1 MTATILVV
9 DDEPDLEALVLQKFR
24 RQIRD
29 GAVAFVFA
37 HDGIEALQSIVEH
50 PHVDMV
56 VSDIN
61 MPRMDGLS
69 LLQKLQEA
77 EDKKSTII
85 VSAYGDMS
93 NIRTAMNRGA
103 FDFLTK
109 PIDFGDL
116 EMTIDKTIRHVEM
129 MREARRRQAEA
140 ERAHAS
146 LSRYFSPQIASRLA
160 AVGESNGMEVH
171 RREVATIF
179 TDITSF
185 TSLVETAAP
194 EVLGAL
200 LNEYIGG
207 MTDVVFA
214 HEGTVAKIIGDAIQ
228 ILFNAPG
235 DQPDYATR
243 AVACAHDLDAW
254 AQAFR
259 ERWKAKGV
267 NFGATRIGVHAG
279 PALVGNFGG
288 SRFFDYTA
296 YGDTINTAA
305 RLEAANKFL
314 GTRICVS
321 AAVAGGYREIPGAA
335 GRRSDAA
342 RAQRAAARLRA
353 AVGGGIRGAGDRAIF
368 RSVRQA
374 RSRRRRGDAGLR
386 GTGRVCMPTMR
397 WRAFISAVAQRR
409 QGRPHAT
416 GIRTSRGDAGHESAI
431 FRPAIIVS
439 SRRCFSIPAARR
451 PIPAM
456 RSSACASTRC
466 CRWPKVLRRSQ
477 NTSRRRGGR

>member
-1 MTATILVV
+1 MTPTILVV

-29 GAVAFVFA
+29 GAVNFVFA
-37 HDGIEALQSIVEH
+37 RDGIEALQSIEAR
-50 PHVDMV
+50 PEVDMV

-77 EDKKSTII
+77 DDKKSTII

-116 EMTIDKTIRHVEM
+116 ELTIDKTIRHVEM
-129 MREARRRQAEA
+129 MRDARRRQAEA

-160 AVGESNGMEVH
+160 TIGDSDGMEVH
-171 RREVATIF
+171 WREVAVIF
-179 TDITSF
+179 TDITGF

-194 EVLGAL
+194 DVLGAL
-200 LNEYIGG
+200 LGEYVGG

-228 ILFNAPG
+228 VLFNAPG
-235 DQPDYATR
+235 DQPDYARR
-243 AVACAHDLDAW
+243 AIACAHDLDIW
-254 AQAFR
+254 AEAFR
-259 ERWKAKGV
+259 ARWKDKGV

-279 PALVGNFGG
+279 SALVGNFGG

-305 RLEAANKFL
+305 RLEAANKHL

-321 AAVAGGYREIPGAA
+321 AAAADSAGN
-335 GRRSDAA
+335 
-342 RAQRAAARLRA
+342 
-353 AVGGGIRGAGDRAIF
+353 F
-368 RSVRQA
+368 
-374 RSRRRRGDAGLR
+374 
-386 GTGRVCMPTMR
+386 
-397 WRAFISAVAQRR
+397 
-409 QGRPHAT
+409 QGRPVGNISLRGRSEPLRAFEPLQDARFKT
-416 GIRTSRGDAGHESAI
+416 TANAQYGEAFAKLEAGDAAAM
-431 FRPAIIVS
+431 PA
-439 SRRCFSIPAARR
+439 FAALVGLH
-451 PIPAM
+451 ADD
-456 RSSACASTRC
+456 T
-466 CRWPKVLRRSQ
+466 
-477 NTSRRRGGR
+477 

>member
-1 MTATILVV
+1 MTATILFV

-29 GAVAFVFA
+29 GAVQFMFA
-37 HDGIEALQSIVEH
+37 HDGIEALQSIEDH

-160 AVGESNGMEVH
+160 CDGEADGMTVH
-171 RREVATIF
+171 WREVAVIF
-179 TDITSF
+179 TDVTSF

-194 EVLGAL
+194 EVFGPL
-200 LNEYIGG
+200 LNEYVGG
-207 MTDVVFA
+207 MTEVVFA
-214 HEGTVAKIIGDAIQ
+214 HEGTVAKVIGDGIQ

-235 DQPDYATR
+235 DQPDYAAR

-254 AQAFR
+254 SQNFR
-259 ERWKAKGV
+259 ERWKSKGV
-267 NFGATRIGVHAG
+267 NFGITRIGAHAG
-279 PALVGNFGG
+279 PAMVGNFGG
-288 SRFFDYTA
+288 NRFFDYTA

-305 RLEAANKFL
+305 RLEGANKFL

-321 AAVAGGYREIPGAA
+321 ATVAGGTNNFKGRPVGDLMLRGRSEPLRAYEPLQAA
-335 GRRSDAA
+335 AFEGSATRQYSEAFAKLEAGDAA
-342 RAQRAAARLRA
+342 AMPAFAAL
-353 AVGGGIRGAGDRAIF
+353 VGLHADDALAGF
-368 RSVRQA
+368 
-374 RSRRRRGDAGLR
+374 
-386 GTGRVCMPTMR
+386 
-397 WRAFISAVAQRR
+397 
-409 QGRPHAT
+409 H
-416 GIRTSRGDAGHESAI
+416 
-431 FRPAIIVS
+431 
-439 SRRCFSIPAARR
+439 
-451 PIPAM
+451 
-456 RSSACASTRC
+456 
-466 CRWPKVLRRSQ
+466 LRRLLNGAKGVRLQ
-477 NTSRRRGGR
+477 LE

>member
-24 RQIRD
+24 RQVREGLVSFMFARD
-29 GAVAFVFA
+29 GL
-37 HDGIEALQSIVEH
+37 EALQSLEEH
-50 PHVDMV
+50 PHVDLV
-56 VSDIN
+56 VADIN

-69 LLQKLQEA
+69 LLAKLQES

-109 PIDFGDL
+109 PIDFVDL
-116 EMTIDKTIRHVEM
+116 EATIYKTLRHIEVL
-129 MREARRRQAEA
+129 RDARRRQAEA

-146 LSRYFSPQIASRLA
+146 LSRYFSPELAKRLA
-160 AVGESNGMEVH
+160 ASVGDSTEVTW
-171 RREVATIF
+171 RDVAVIF
-179 TDITSF
+179 TDITGF

-194 EVLGAL
+194 ELLGEL
-200 LNEYIGG
+200 LNEYVTG

-214 HEGTVAKIIGDAIQ
+214 HEGTVAKVIGDAIEV
-228 ILFNAPG
+228 LFNAPS
-235 DQPDYATR
+235 DQPDYAMR
-243 AVACAHDLDAW
+243 AVACAQELDVW
-254 AQAFR
+254 AEAFR

-267 NFGATRIGVHAG
+267 NFGITRIGVHAG

-321 AAVAGGYREIPGAA
+321 ATIANAVENFR
-335 GRRSDAA
+335 GRPVGDLVLRGRSEP
-342 RAQRAAARLRA
+342 LRA
-353 AVGGGIRGAGDRAIF
+353 YEPLSAASFGAPATSQYGEAFAKLEAGDGNAMPAFAALVGSHAEDPLANFHLKRLLNGAKG
-368 RSVRQA
+368 VRMQ
-374 RSRRRRGDAGLR
+374 L
-386 GTGRVCMPTMR
+386 
-397 WRAFISAVAQRR
+397 
-409 QGRPHAT
+409 
-416 GIRTSRGDAGHESAI
+416 E
-431 FRPAIIVS
+431 
-439 SRRCFSIPAARR
+439 
-451 PIPAM
+451 
-456 RSSACASTRC
+456 
-466 CRWPKVLRRSQ
+466 
-477 NTSRRRGGR
+477 

>member
-1 MTATILVV
+1 MTATILFV
-9 DDEPDLEALVLQKFR
+9 DDEPDLQALVLQKFR
-24 RQIRD
+24 RQIRE
-29 GAVAFVFA
+29 GAVTVIFA
-37 HDGIEALQSIVEH
+37 HDGIEALESIEQH

-116 EMTIDKTIRHVEM
+116 EATIEKTIRHVETL
-129 MREARRRQAEA
+129 REARRRQAEA

-160 AVGESNGMEVH
+160 ADCEGDGMEVQW
-171 RREVATIF
+171 RDVATIF
-179 TDITSF
+179 TDITGF
-185 TSLVETAAP
+185 TSLVETADP
-194 EVLGAL
+194 EVLGEL
-200 LNEYIGG
+200 LNEYVAG
-207 MTDVVFA
+207 MTEVVFA
-214 HEGTVAKIIGDAIQ
+214 HEGTVAKVIGDGIQ
-228 ILFNAPG
+228 VLFNAPG

-243 AVACAHDLDAW
+243 AVACAHELDSW
-254 AQAFR
+254 AEQFR
-259 ERWKAKGV
+259 ERWKVKGV
-267 NFGATRIGVHAG
+267 SFGITRIGIHAG

-296 YGDTINTAA
+296 YGDTINIAS

-321 AAVAGGYREIPGAA
+321 ANVAEGA
-335 GRRSDAA
+335 
-342 RAQRAAARLRA
+342 QN
-353 AVGGGIRGAGDRAIF
+353 F
-368 RSVRQA
+368 
-374 RSRRRRGDAGLR
+374 
-386 GTGRVCMPTMR
+386 
-397 WRAFISAVAQRR
+397 
-409 QGRPHAT
+409 QGRPVGDLVLRGRSEPLRAYEPLAT
-416 GIRTSRGDAGHESAI
+416 EMFKAPAITQYSEAFAKLEAGDATAM
-431 FRPAIIVS
+431 PA
-439 SRRCFSIPAARR
+439 FAALVGLHADDPLAGFHLERLLNGAKGVR
-451 PIPAM
+451 M
-456 RSSACASTRC
+456 Q
-466 CRWPKVLRRSQ
+466 LE
-477 NTSRRRGGR
+477 

>member
-24 RQIRD
+24 KQIRD
-29 GAVAFVFA
+29 GAVTFMFA
-37 HDGIEALQSIVEH
+37 HDGLEALQSIEQY
-50 PHVDMV
+50 PQVDMV

-116 EMTIDKTIRHVEM
+116 ETTIEKTMRHVEAL
-129 MREARRRQAEA
+129 REARRRQAEA

-146 LSRYFSPQIASRLA
+146 LSRYFSPQIAARLA
-160 AVGESNGMEVH
+160 AGADSNGMEVH
-171 RREVATIF
+171 WRDVAAIF
-179 TDITSF
+179 TDISGF

-194 EVLGAL
+194 EVLGTL
-200 LNEYIGG
+200 LNEYVGG

-235 DQPDYATR
+235 DQPDFATR
-243 AVACAHDLDAW
+243 AIACAHALDAW
-254 AQAFR
+254 SEQFR
-259 ERWKAKGV
+259 QRWKSKGI
-267 NFGATRIGVHAG
+267 NFGVTRIGVHAG

-288 SRFFDYTA
+288 GRFFDYTA
-296 YGDTINTAA
+296 YGDTINTTA
-305 RLEAANKFL
+305 RLETANKIL
-314 GTRICVS
+314 GTRICAS
-321 AAVAGGYREIPGAA
+321 AAVA
-335 GRRSDAA
+335 DAA
-342 RAQRAAARLRA
+342 K
-353 AVGGGIRGAGDRAIF
+353 GF
-368 RSVRQA
+368 
-374 RSRRRRGDAGLR
+374 
-386 GTGRVCMPTMR
+386 
-397 WRAFISAVAQRR
+397 
-409 QGRPHAT
+409 QGRPVGDLMLRGRSEPLRAYEPLPPAKFKSPVTSQYAEAFAKLEAGDGGAMPAFAALVGQHAD
-416 GIRTSRGDAGHESAI
+416 DALAGFH
-431 FRPAIIVS
+431 
-439 SRRCFSIPAARR
+439 
-451 PIPAM
+451 
-456 RSSACASTRC
+456 
-466 CRWPKVLRRSQ
+466 LRRLLNGAKGVRMQ
-477 NTSRRRGGR
+477 VE